1 MSHTWARWYVPRT
14 PETWQTQADLSTW
27 LWDEVS
33 PLPPFTLADGSGPA
47 RQQTVTRVCYDDQA
61 LYVRF
66 NCQDEDIWGTYTQR
80 DEPLYDE
87 EVVELFLAPGAEDPV
102 SYYEIEVSPNG
113 VIFDAQVYNPT
124 SQRADMQ
131 VDLDWDCPGIRWE
144 ARRDDA
150 ARQWWATL
158 VVPWAAVAPPGDL
171 PIIWRAN
178 FYRIERPRSAEAEFS
193 CWSPTLTQ
201 PADFHKPAY
210 FGRLILAK

>member
-1 MSHTWARWYVPRT
+1 MSHAWARWHVPRT
-14 PETWQTQADLSTW
+14 PESWQTQADLSTW

-33 PLPPFTLADGSGPA
+33 SLPPFTLADGSGPA

-66 NCQDEDIWGTYTQR
+66 SCQDEDIWGTYTQR

-87 EVVELFLAPGAEDPV
+87 EVVELFLASGAEDPV
-102 SYYEIEVSPNG
+102 SYYEFEVSPNG

-124 SQRADMQ
+124 SQREDMQ
-131 VDLDWDCPGIRWE
+131 VDLDWDCPDLRWE

-150 ARQWWATL
+150 ARHWWATL
-158 VVPWAAVAPPGDL
+158 VVPWAVVAPPGDL
-171 PIIWRAN
+171 PINWRAN
-178 FYRIERPRSAEAEFS
+178 FYRIERPRGAEAEFS